1 MAICHDGSEGDGLD
15 RDGLDRGR
23 FGDRG
28 RFFVSFFREKET
40 ENRPLSPLCP
50 LSPLSPEAVSEPS
63 PPVAGQV
70 AALF

>member
-15 RDGLDRGR
+15 RDGLET
-23 FGDRG
+23 GDG
-28 RFFVSFFREKET
+28 S
-40 ENRPLSPLCP
+40 